1 MLHIVKTA
9 NTVPKSFENYCTI
22 KRLSG
27 RGDLAQTEKSIF
39 DNAGI
44 DFKINESFMSISAKN
59 VVRGLHFQL
68 HNSQAKV
75 VCAFGGLGCNS

>member
-1 MLHIVKTA
+1 MLKMED
-9 NTVPKSFENYCTI
+9 NCGGFI
-22 KRLSG
+22 KCF
-27 RGDLAQTEKSIF
+27 EKSIF